1 MIGLIKLLINTYL
14 LMLMARVIGSWFP
27 NFAQHPLMRF
37 LARYTDP
44 YLNIFRRLIP
54 PIGGLLDL
62 SPLLGF
68 FALQILEV
76 LLIKCFN

>member
-27 NFAQHPLMRF
+27 GFSENPIMRF
-37 LARYTDP
+37 LGRYTDP
-44 YLNIFRRLIP
+44 YLNLFRRLIP
-54 PIGGLLDL
+54 PIGGVLDL

-68 FALQILEV
+68 FALQILEFV
-76 LLIKCFN
+76 LVKCFN